1 MKINEECVIS
11 GVINFDFFGIE
22 DKNFKENCICFI
34 YIEIDEK
41 IVKVYF
47 KLEFVLEELEFK
59 KEKVN
64 FDILNIFVFKEDKLE
79 VFVI

>member
-1 MKINEECVIS
+1 M
-11 GVINFDFFGIE
+11 
-22 DKNFKENCICFI
+22 FI
-34 YIEIDEK
+34 YIEIDEE

>member
-34 YIEIDEK
+34 YIEVDEE

-64 FDILNIFVFKEDKLE
+64 FDILNMFVFKEDKLE

>member
-34 YIEIDEK
+34 YIEIDEE
-41 IVKVYF
+41 IVKIYF

>member
-34 YIEIDEK
+34 YIEIDEE

-47 KLEFVLEELEFK
+47 KLEFVLEEFEFK
-59 KEKVN
+59 KEKVD

>member
-34 YIEIDEK
+34 NIEIDEE

>member
-34 YIEIDEK
+34 YIEIDEE

>member
-11 GVINFDFFGIE
+11 GVINFDFFGVE

-34 YIEIDEK
+34 YIEIDEE

>member
-34 YIEIDEK
+34 YIEIDEE

-64 FDILNIFVFKEDKLE
+64 FDILNMFVFKEDKLE